1 MFEITTAIYGLILW
15 LVFKKFKL
23 VPINDYTIVTAV
35 FIPLVA
41 IIFGAL
47 ILNMHAPVA
56 KDVRLTSPATA
67 IIAQVQGSVTEVLA
81 KPNVPLKKGDVLL
94 KIDDTVYQARLK
106 EAQAELALAKIRL
119 KQTETLESQ
128 NLGSAYDRQQYQSE
142 VSKLEA
148 LLDEA
153 KFNLK
158 NCTIVAPADG
168 MVTQLVI
175 RPGQF
180 VMPMAF
186 SQLMV
191 FVHNEQAWVGS
202 FPQQVLQRLKDDE
215 EAEIAITAAPGHV
228 FSAQVMRVVPAL
240 GEGVISAS
248 GQLMLG
254 AYDRPPGRVLV
265 MLKITDERAE
275 QLILP
280 IGTDATATIFT
291 TDGPAIK
298 FVRGLIMR
306 INSWETWIFS

>member
-35 FIPLVA
+35 FIPIVGLA
-41 IIFGAL
+41 FGFL
-47 ILNMHAPVA
+47 FLNMHAPVA

-67 IIAQVQGSVTEVLA
+67 IIAQVQGTVTEILA

-94 KIDDTVYQARLK
+94 RIDDTIYQARVK
-106 EAQAELALAKIRL
+106 KAKAELSLAKIRL
-119 KQTETLESQ
+119 EQTETLESK

-142 VSKLEA
+142 VAKLEA
-148 LLDEA
+148 QLDEA

-175 RPGQF
+175 RQGQF

-202 FPQQVLQRLKDDE
+202 FPQQVLQRMKDGE

-228 FSAQVMRVVPAL
+228 FAAKVMRVVPAL
-240 GEGVISAS
+240 GEGVVSAS

-265 MLKITDERAE
+265 MLKITDARAKD
-275 QLILP
+275 LVLP
-280 IGTDATATIFT
+280 IGTDATASIFT

-298 FVRGLIMR
+298 FVRGLVMR
-306 INSWETWIFS
+306 IHSWEAWIFS